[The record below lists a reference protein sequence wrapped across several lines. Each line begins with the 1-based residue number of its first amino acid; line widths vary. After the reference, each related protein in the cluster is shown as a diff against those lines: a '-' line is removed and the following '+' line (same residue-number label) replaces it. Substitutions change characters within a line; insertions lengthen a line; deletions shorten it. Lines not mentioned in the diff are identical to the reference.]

1 MNLIAIF
8 FTGLLAGGLSCMAV
22 QGGLLTATLA
32 QREEQKLKE
41 GLKSTGNALPI
52 IAFLIAKLIAYTVFG
67 LLLGLLG
74 SFFELSLT
82 VKTIMQFAI
91 VFFMLGVALNMLNV
105 HPIFRYF
112 IIQPPKF
119 LTRLTRKKAK
129 SNDVFAPAMLGAFTI
144 FIPCGVT
151 QSMMALAIASG
162 SPLKGALIMFA
173 FILGTSPVFF
183 VLGYF
188 VTKIGDMLQEKF
200 MKIAAIV
207 IILLAL
213 FNLNNAI
220 ALTGSNFTAE
230 NIVKGAWCTIS
241 FCDSTAQ
248 AQGSNAASATASD
261 QTIEIT
267 SIGYNPESITVK
279 AGASITL
286 HLTNTNGGGCIQSFT
301 IPSLGLQKVVPV
313 GTSDVITFTAPSTPG
328 QIPFMCGMGMYRG
341 VINVI

>member
-1 MNLIAIF
+1 MNLITIF
-8 FTGLLAGGLSCMAV
+8 LTGLLAGGLSCMAV

-41 GLKSTGNALPI
+41 GLKSGGNALPI
-52 IAFLIAKLIAYTVFG
+52 ISFLIAKLISYTVFG

-91 VFFMLGVALNMLNV
+91 VFFMVGIALNMLNV

-119 LTRLTRKKAK
+119 LTRLTRKRAK
-129 SNDVFAPAMLGAFTI
+129 SNDVFAPAILGAFTI

-188 VTKIGDMLQEKF
+188 VTKIGDFLQEKF
-200 MKIAAIV
+200 MKVAAIA

-241 FCDSTAQ
+241 FCETTAQ
-248 AQGSNAASATASD
+248 AQGNTTAAAAE

-267 SIGYNPESITVK
+267 SIGYNPESINVK
-279 AGASITL
+279 AGAQITL

-313 GTSDVITFTAPSTPG
+313 GSSDVITFTAPSTPG
-328 QIPFMCGMGMYRG
+328 QIPFMCGMGMFRG